1 MAIRPK
7 FPLPK
12 GYFGPLQLTKEQE
25 ERYRE
30 LVRRKVALV
39 ISDERDF
46 IGRRRQADVHKWKL
60 VRSKQQLHVYRRR
73 TPTAV
78 LGDASSRQPSTLC
91 VGRMEGTLE
100 DVIYGM
106 YDKSHEEMKITMK
119 YIDTTCRDCT
129 VLHNIEL
136 ATPNDPFNY
145 LGFKYLATKFSGVIK
160 DRDWSYLEVS
170 ALVPTRS

>member
-12 GYFGPLQLTKEQE
+12 GYFGPLPLTKEQD

-30 LVRRKVALV
+30 IVRRKVELV
-39 ISDERDF
+39 LSDEHEF
-46 IGRRRQADVHKWKL
+46 VVARRRQVDANKWKL
-60 VRSKQQLHVYRRR
+60 VRSKHQLHVYRRR
-73 TPTAV
+73 ATTAV
-78 LGDASSRQPSTLC
+78 LGDASKQPSMLC

-129 VLHNIEL
+129 VLHNIDL
-136 ATPNDPFNY
+136 ATPSDPFHY
-145 LGFKYLATKFSGVIK
+145 LGFKYLVTKFPGVIK

-170 ALVPTRS
+170 AYL